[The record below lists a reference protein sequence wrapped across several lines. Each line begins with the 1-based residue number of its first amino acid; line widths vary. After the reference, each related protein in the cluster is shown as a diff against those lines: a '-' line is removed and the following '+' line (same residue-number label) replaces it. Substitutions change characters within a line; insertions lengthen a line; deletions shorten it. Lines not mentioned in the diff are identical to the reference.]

1 MGNLKI
7 QFSFCHKKPERS
19 FFWKGKKFPLCA
31 RCTGI
36 YLGYLSLSIFLCNF
50 ANLNI
55 FISILFVIPTYI
67 DGFIQAVFNLES
79 TNIRRLITGFI
90 SGVGTMSLTVIISRQ
105 IVHLLTSIFYHI

>member
-36 YLGYLSLSIFLCNF
+36 YLGYLSLPLFLCNF
-50 ANLNI
+50 INLNI
-55 FISILFVIPTYI
+55 LISILMIIPTYI

-79 TNIRRLITGFI
+79 TNMRRLMTGFI
-90 SGVGTMSLTVIISRQ
+90 SGIGTMSLTVIISKQ
-105 IVHLLTSIFYHI
+105 ITHLLISTF